1 MQHTILRPL
10 SSLRRYISFGELP
23 SGHGQISVPR
33 RTRCWICSTW
43 WGLNDFIV
51 SHVQSPSTH
60 KTQTRHDLICAPAW
74 VLALNKKCH
83 FWTLSRTYVPPYW
96 TERTNFFYLNF
107 WPIAGHCLSSWTGPF
122 LRGNIFFWHWS
133 CWDVSF
139 SWLYFHSEKCW
150 LLNFLNIKWLY

>member
-1 MQHTILRPL
+1 MQHTIFRPL

-74 VLALNKKCH
+74 VLALNKNVIFELYQENTYPHTGQRGPIFCIWTFDPSPGIVFPLGLARFFAATYFFGIGPAEMLVFRGFIFILKSFDSWI
-83 FWTLSRTYVPPYW
+83 FW
-96 TERTNFFYLNF
+96 
-107 WPIAGHCLSSWTGPF
+107 I
-122 LRGNIFFWHWS
+122 
-133 CWDVSF
+133 
-139 SWLYFHSEKCW
+139 
-150 LLNFLNIKWLY
+150 